1 MQEAG
6 WVADLEQSKLA
17 LSIQESLFAFPML
30 EVVHVASIALVVGSI
45 FIVDL
50 RLMHAASVSYRLDR
64 LMRVVLPVT
73 IAAFV
78 VALVSGFLM
87 FISQA
92 AHYLENTAFQIK
104 LALILAAGVNMAVL
118 HLWSHRRVAGWNV
131 DSAPPWMARL
141 AGLTSMVLWIAV
153 LVAGRFVGF
162 L

>member
-6 WVADLEQSKLA
+6 LVASLEQSGLA
-17 LSIQESLFAFPML
+17 LSIQESLYAFPLL

-45 FIVDL
+45 FVVDL
-50 RLMHAASVSYRLDR
+50 RLMHIASVSYRLDH

-78 VALVSGFLM
+78 LALASGFLM

-92 AHYLENTAFQIK
+92 AQYLENTAFQIK
-104 LALILAAGVNMAVL
+104 MVLIVLAGINMVVF
-118 HLWSHRRVAGWNV
+118 HVWGHKRVVGWNV
-131 DSAPPWMARL
+131 DAVPPGTARM
-141 AGLTSMVLWIAV
+141 AGLTSMLLWIAV